1 MLKIFPF
8 MAIVVATYN
17 ALALLTPTPLTSVI
31 VELPLPS
38 GAAWTISVG
47 DGLVICAVVLLFVEI
62 IAATSTRTSSIV
74 NHGLSMLVFVV
85 CVVEFLL
92 VPACGTSAFF
102 LITMISLLDVVA
114 GYSVSIL
121 TARRDWSIERA

>member
-8 MAIVVATYN
+8 MAIVVAAYN
-17 ALALLTPTPLTSVI
+17 ALALLTPTPLTGVI
-31 VELPLPS
+31 AELPLPS
-38 GAAWTISVG
+38 GAAWAISVG
-47 DGLVICAVVLLFVEI
+47 DALVIGAVVLLFVEI
-62 IAATSTRTSSIV
+62 IAATSVRTASIV